1 MSVFPG
7 QALTQAGVGQS
18 GNRHRSGMSS
28 EQALVRNMRTCR
40 SDVKGEAKAENP
52 RGESTKAEHRGG
64 PSCSSVELPVMG
76 RERRRWLVRF
86 EADRQ
91 PVMGGAV

>member
-1 MSVFPG
+1 MSVSPG

-40 SDVKGEAKAENP
+40 SDVNREKGTDLFSGKP
-52 RGESTKAEHRGG
+52 GQRTKVNR
-64 PSCSSVELPVMG
+64 V
-76 RERRRWLVRF
+76 REQYFLILARYAL
-86 EADRQ
+86 
-91 PVMGGAV
+91 